1 MGLAYIL
8 TGAVFFFAPDIIND
22 SYYGYSVPILGL
34 IKFKTFLGFTLP
46 FEVVVGMKALGII
59 LIGMGIYTWWGT
71 RKQSRKMLIASRKKN
86 SKKKSKQ

>member
-46 FEVVVGMKALGII
+46 FEVVVGMKALSII
-59 LIGMGIYTWWGT
+59 LIGMGIYTWWAGT
-71 RKQSRKMLIASRKKN
+71 RKQKMLIASRKKN